1 MQTAK
6 TNVPRLSKIRWA
18 KLRPHLVGWAFISPW
33 LVSFGFLMVYPFI
46 ASFVLSFTRY
56 QLIGSPEFIGFE
68 NIQRMLFEDPRVRD
82 SLKVTFTYVLL
93 TVPAGTAVS
102 ILVAILL
109 NQKVRGI
116 PFFRTSFYIPSVIGG
131 VGLALLWTTILAKN
145 GPVNTSL
152 AWIGIEGPNWLFDT
166 TWALPSLALK
176 ALATAGAAMLI
187 ILAAL
192 QGVPQ
197 YLYEAVELDGGAEWA
212 KFRHVTLPQ
221 ISPAIF
227 YNVIVTTIGVMQSFV
242 DAFIMTDGGPGTAT
256 LFYGLYLYRV
266 AFGFFRMGYASAL
279 AWMIFL
285 IILALTILN
294 FRVARYWVYYEGE
307 E

>member
-1 MQTAK
+1 MHTPK
-6 TNVPRLSKIRWA
+6 TIAPRFSKIRWA
-18 KLRPHLVGWAFISPW
+18 RLRPHLVGWAFISPW
-33 LVSFGFLMVYPFI
+33 LVSFSFLMVYPFI

-56 QLIGSPEFIGFE
+56 QLIGTPKFIGFE
-68 NIQRMLFEDPRVRD
+68 NIQRMLFEDPRVFS
-82 SLKVTFTYVLL
+82 SLRVTFTYVLL
-93 TVPAGTAVS
+93 TVPAGTAIS
-102 ILVAILL
+102 ILVAMLL

-116 PFFRTSFYIPSVIGG
+116 PFFRTSFYMPSVIGG
-131 VGLALLWTTILAKN
+131 VGLALVWTTILARN
-145 GPVNTSL
+145 GPFNTAL
-152 AWIGIEGPNWLFDT
+152 GWIGIEGPNWLFNT

-176 ALATAGAAMLI
+176 ALATASGAMLI

-192 QGVPQ
+192 QGVPKH
-197 YLYEAVELDGGAEWA
+197 LYEAVELDGGTEWA
-212 KFRHVTLPQ
+212 KFQHVTLPQ

-227 YNVIVTTIGVMQSFV
+227 YNVIVTTIGVLQSFV

-285 IILALTILN
+285 IILGLTIVN

>member
-1 MQTAK
+1 MQS
-6 TNVPRLSKIRWA
+6 PRTVASNISWA
-18 KLRPHLVGWAFISPW
+18 RLRPHIVGWAFISPW
-33 LVSFGFLMVYPFI
+33 LVSFSFLMVYPFI

-56 QLIGSPEFIGFE
+56 QLIGEAEFIGFE
-68 NIQRMLFEDPRVRD
+68 NIQRMLFEDERVADALR
-82 SLKVTFTYVLL
+82 VTFTYVLL
-93 TVPAGTAVS
+93 TVPAGTAIS

-116 PFFRTSFYIPSVIGG
+116 PFFRTSFYMPSVIGG

-145 GPVNTSL
+145 GPVNAAL
-152 AWIGIEGPNWLFDT
+152 GLVGIEGPNWLFDT
-166 TWALPSLALK
+166 AWALPSLALK

-197 YLYEAVELDGGAEWA
+197 HLYEAVDLDGGGEWA
-212 KFRHVTLPQ
+212 KFWHVTLPQ

-242 DAFIMTDGGPGTAT
+242 EAFIMTNGGPGTAT
-256 LFYGLYLYRV
+256 LFYGLYLYRQ
-266 AFGFFRMGYASAL
+266 AFEFYRMGYASAL

-285 IILALTILN
+285 IILALTIVN
-294 FRVARYWVYYEGE
+294 FRIARYWVYYEGE

>member
-6 TNVPRLSKIRWA
+6 TNAPRLSKIRWA

-82 SLKVTFTYVLL
+82 L
-93 TVPAGTAVS
+93 TKGYLFLCPPHRSGRHGHQHIGCDIAQPESA
-102 ILVAILL
+102 
-109 NQKVRGI
+109 RH
-116 PFFRTSFYIPSVIGG
+116 PFFPHLLLHAQCDRRRRLG
-131 VGLALLWTTILAKN
+131 LLWTTILARN

-176 ALATAGAAMLI
+176 ALATAGGAMLI

-197 YLYEAVELDGGAEWA
+197 HLYEAVELDGGAEWA

-242 DAFIMTDGGPGTAT
+242 DAFVMTDGGPGTAT

-285 IILALTILN
+285 IILGLTLLN
-294 FRVARYWVYYEGE
+294 FRIARYWVYYEGE

>member
-1 MQTAK
+1 
-6 TNVPRLSKIRWA
+6 
-18 KLRPHLVGWAFISPW
+18 
-33 LVSFGFLMVYPFI
+33 
-46 ASFVLSFTRY
+46 
-56 QLIGSPEFIGFE
+56 
-68 NIQRMLFEDPRVRD
+68 
-82 SLKVTFTYVLL
+82 
-93 TVPAGTAVS
+93 
-102 ILVAILL
+102 
-109 NQKVRGI
+109 
-116 PFFRTSFYIPSVIGG
+116 
-131 VGLALLWTTILAKN
+131 
-145 GPVNTSL
+145 
-152 AWIGIEGPNWLFDT
+152 
-166 TWALPSLALK
+166 
-176 ALATAGAAMLI
+176 MLI

-197 YLYEAVELDGGAEWA
+197 YLYEAVELDGGGEWA
-212 KFRHVTLPQ
+212 KFWHVTLPQ

-242 DAFIMTDGGPGTAT
+242 DAFLMTDGGPGTAT